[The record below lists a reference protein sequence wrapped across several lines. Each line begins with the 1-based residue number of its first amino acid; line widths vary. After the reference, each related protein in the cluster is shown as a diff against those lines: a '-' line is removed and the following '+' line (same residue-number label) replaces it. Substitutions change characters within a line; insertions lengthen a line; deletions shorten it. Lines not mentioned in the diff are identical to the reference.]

1 MYKLCKT
8 EQSAARQKELEQGLL
23 AAMSVQNY
31 EEITISDLCKK
42 MNIPRKSFYRYFTS
56 KEGAL
61 HALLDHTILEFEFLH
76 FPIPDTAKGG
86 FQDSLEQYFQFWY
99 HQKPLL
105 DALERSGLSGVLIER
120 SIARALE
127 SSEKAGMFLAPELRD
142 LRDQSTM
149 FGICGL
155 MSMVLN
161 WHHSRYPHS
170 VSHMAKLATQ
180 LLTQPLLSSDAK

>member
-76 FPIPDTAKGG
+76 FPRVWNNVRHCV
-86 FQDSLEQYFQFWY
+86 QENLQ
-99 HQKPLL
+99 
-105 DALERSGLSGVLIER
+105 GL
-120 SIARALE
+120 
-127 SSEKAGMFLAPELRD
+127 
-142 LRDQSTM
+142 
-149 FGICGL
+149 GL
-155 MSMVLN
+155 
-161 WHHSRYPHS
+161 HPF
-170 VSHMAKLATQ
+170 
-180 LLTQPLLSSDAK
+180 